1 MLIAET
7 TGSNRGANMFVYTT
21 GTITSDSMLTAANFG
36 MCQSQRAK
44 VRWMRWYFRTDLIVP
59 FILPLRCN
67 VAMLVNSIRQD
78 MEKEIIFIG
87 IFGEQGTEKVTYVYT
102 NHRSSGRKPTSTAGP
117 IVH

>member
-1 MLIAET
+1 MPELESEDEMDEMVLPH
-7 TGSNRGANMFVYTT
+7 GFDRSK
-21 GTITSDSMLTAANFG
+21 
-36 MCQSQRAK
+36 RA
-44 VRWMRWYFRTDLIVP
+44 L